1 MKIKRSVIIDA
12 PIDAVWKQVRLFDA
26 VARWNPGV
34 ASATLESGSATATGS
49 IRRLEIVDGSIFRE
63 TLLAHSDLEHFYTY
77 DILESPLPCQNY
89 IATHRFIEIT
99 DGNRTLGIWEGEF
112 DCDPADA
119 AELEQIVG
127 QLIYHD
133 AQVAL
138 NQYMQELQK

>member
-26 VARWNPGV
+26 VAQWNPGV
-34 ASATLESGSATATGS
+34 ENATLESGSATATGS